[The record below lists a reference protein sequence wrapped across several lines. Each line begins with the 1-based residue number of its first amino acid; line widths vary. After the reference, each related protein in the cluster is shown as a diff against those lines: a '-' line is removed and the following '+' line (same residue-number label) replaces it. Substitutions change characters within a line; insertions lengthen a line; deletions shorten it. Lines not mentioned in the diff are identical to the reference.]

1 LYIGAPGDTNTRF
14 DMQRWGDALQEDP
27 VSEQWA
33 IETKDGEY
41 IGDIDLHSIHVI
53 RGEAWITPMVGD
65 LRYLT
70 TPDYRREAIALITE
84 YAFSHHGVE
93 KLLID
98 IPSTDQQGLEIL
110 RELGFAVVEE
120 MLFDFLHDVYTVTM
134 AVTPAT
140 FRRPSRARRAISPGD
155 LWAHPASG
163 RRPFARGARLVQ
175 FSLGQ
180 RRPGAERRRPPARA
194 RAPISWEDEHEQ
206 QVLRGAEGRQGRAGG
221 RAHRRRHQEQRH
233 HRADGGRQLQPV
245 RVGASGP
252 AAGAPGQ
259 RSRLRRPP
267 GGAVPLR
274 QPDSLSLSQPGA

>member
-1 LYIGAPGDTNTRF
+1 MEKAQAKITGTRVNLRPLAESDLDRRLEMVNDREVQLLYIGAPGDTNTRF
-14 DMQRWGDALQEDP
+14 DMESWFYALQEDP
-27 VSEQWA
+27 FSEQWA

-140 FRRPSRARRAISPGD
+140 FRRP
-155 LWAHPASG
+155 
-163 RRPFARGARLVQ
+163 
-175 FSLGQ
+175 
-180 RRPGAERRRPPARA
+180 
-194 RAPISWEDEHEQ
+194 
-206 QVLRGAEGRQGRAGG
+206 
-221 RAHRRRHQEQRH
+221 
-233 HRADGGRQLQPV
+233 
-245 RVGASGP
+245 
-252 AAGAPGQ
+252 
-259 RSRLRRPP
+259 
-267 GGAVPLR
+267 
-274 QPDSLSLSQPGA
+274 